1 MKLSFYTNLNPI
13 GTELSASLISGN
25 YHNFRMAVAYAKN
38 SGVGRLYNDITQ
50 FDSHGGKTEAI
61 IGIDQSI
68 TSYQALVNL
77 DVLTKSNL
85 HIHNDKGSITFHPK
99 IYLLGNDKL
108 EKVFIGS
115 SNLTGGGLFSNFEA
129 NVGIDLDNSKDADD
143 FRQNIEDYWQFLITD
158 SNTKIADTAFI
169 DELLLKGSISDEN
182 KTKSFRTIIGNLTG
196 LPFTTRASPALPPIA
211 TQSKLNTPQ
220 FRDKF
225 GMILSNFDVSPKS
238 QDPIQLIPITALS
251 ANPQF
256 WEFPTSY
263 TLSGGDYPET
273 YVRADVF
280 INGQVFNNQIIRI
293 YYYERKHEFRFQCE
307 AIKRNGNAGDI
318 MLIEKHLTQSSQY
331 RVTLIP
337 NGSSTFNQ
345 TLPLLTTKVSE
356 TKFFGYF

>member
-1 MKLSFYTNLNPI
+1 MKLNLYTNLNPI
-13 GTELSASLISGN
+13 GNELSASLVSGN
-25 YHNFRMAVAYAKN
+25 YQNFRMAVAYAKN

-50 FDSHGGKTEAI
+50 FEGNGGTTEAI

-77 DVLTKSNL
+77 NVLTKSNL

-99 IYLLGNDKL
+99 IYLLGNDNL
-108 EKVFIGS
+108 EKIFIGS

-129 NVGIDLDNSKDADD
+129 NVGIDLDNSIDAND
-143 FRQNIEDYWQFLITD
+143 FRQSVEDYWQFLITD
-158 SNTKIADTAFI
+158 SNTKIADIAFI
-169 DELLLKGSISDEN
+169 DELLLKGSISDES

-196 LPFTTRASPALPPIA
+196 LPFTTRNPPNLPLIA
-211 TQSKLNTPQ
+211 TQSNLNTPQ

-225 GMILSNFDVSPKS
+225 GMILSNFDVSSRS

-256 WEFPTSY
+256 WEFPTAY

-293 YYYERKHEFRFQCE
+293 YYYERKREFRFQCE
-307 AIKRNGNAGDI
+307 AIKRNGSAGDI
-318 MLIEKHLTQSSQY
+318 MLIEKHLTQPSQY
-331 RVTLIP
+331 KVTLLQS
-337 NGSSTFNQ
+337 GSAPFNQ
-345 TLPLLTTKVSE
+345 TLPLLTTRVSA
-356 TKFFGYF
+356 TKLFGYF